1 MVEEYRK
8 IPFTRVNT
16 VSILSQGKKNNKEK
30 MKYIFIKGENS
41 KY

>member
-8 IPFTRVNT
+8 IPFTRVN
-16 VSILSQGKKNNKEK
+16 SLYAIRRKKNNKEK

-41 KY
+41 